1 MAFRPSTPP
10 GAEVA
15 TPGQAQADQA
25 AAGLV
30 AADNAVGAAVAA
42 QTTGIPA
49 HLLAKIEQAVAG
61 IPDGGDGGGE
71 RIIEALL
78 AAKTIDD
85 LNQPWEGTSGSKLAG
100 KVLRIETLTKQP
112 SDYTD
117 GPAIFLVVSSTD
129 TKTGEKVTWTTSA
142 VAVIIQLAVA
152 YMRGMFPL
160 IAEVVLAERE
170 TKKGYRPY
178 HLRIIG
184 AGGNGIPAGEP
195 PF

>member
-1 MAFRPSTPP
+1 MAFRTSTPP

-15 TPGQAQADQA
+15 TPGQDQAGQA

-30 AADNAVGAAVAA
+30 QAGPAVGAAVAA

-49 HLLAKIEQAVAG
+49 HLLAKIEEAVAD
-61 IPDGGDGGGE
+61 IPDGGEGGGE

-117 GPAIFLVVSSTD
+117 GPSIFLVVSSTD

-142 VAVIIQLAVA
+142 IAVIIQLAVA
-152 YMRGMFPL
+152 YMLGMFPI

-184 AGGNGIPAGEP
+184 AGGNGTPPGEP